1 MTKLTRSIAALA
13 IVLAGI
19 FAFAGTAS
27 AQEYSGATIE
37 TPPTAQVLGEVT
49 TRCVGFPPD
58 TAVDFT
64 LNGAALGSVTTD
76 GAGNCTFT
84 FTMPAECGTYTLVA
98 TGGGVSRSSVINVPC
113 PAPAPVAAGAL
124 PYTGGDSAP
133 IAQLGIALLAVGALV
148 TFAVRKRATA

>member
-13 IVLAGI
+13 LVLAGL

-27 AQEYSGATIE
+27 AQEYSGATLE
-37 TPPTAQVLGEVT
+37 TPPTAEVLGEVT

-58 TAVDFT
+58 TDVTFT
-64 LNGAALGSVTTD
+64 LNGTTLGTVMTD
-76 GAGNCTFT
+76 GAGDCSFT
-84 FTMPAECGTYTLVA
+84 FEMPAECGTYTLVA
-98 TGGGVSRSSVINVPC
+98 TGGGVSRSSTITVPC

-148 TFAVRKRATA
+148 TFVVRKRATA